1 MYPYGEIIARIAAE
15 MSSHEGAKKISLR
28 FKDFLSIIP
37 AMQVNPVDDK
47 ALFEKLEG
55 LERKFIELERALSD
69 PDISAQQ
76 RIRCSK
82 ERAEL
87 EDVVSVYTRLKEVA
101 EAIEENRKLLDDSE
115 LAPLARE
122 ELDQLSE
129 EKNELEERLRKLL
142 LPKDPNLGK
151 NVFLEI
157 RAGAGGGEAA
167 LFAADLLR
175 MYSRYCEN
183 RRWKVDTITMNE
195 TGIGGIKELV
205 VRIEGRDVYG
215 KLRYESGVHRVQ
227 RIPSTEAGGRIH
239 TSTATVAVLP
249 EADEVDVG
257 IDEKEL
263 KVDTFRSSGP
273 GGQHVNKTD
282 SAIRIT
288 HLSTG
293 IVVQCQDDRSQQK
306 NRVHAMSMLRAKLYE
321 IEERRRAS
329 EISRTRKTQVG
340 SGDRSEKIRTYNFP
354 QGRIT
359 DHRIGLTLH
368 KLEAVLGGDL
378 DPLLEPLAAHFQA
391 ESLKNFS
398 ED

>member
-15 MSSHEGAKKISLR
+15 MSSHEEAKKISLR

-47 ALFEKLEG
+47 ALFEKLEE

-321 IEERRRAS
+321 IEERKRAS

-391 ESLKNFS
+391 ESLKNLS

>member
-1 MYPYGEIIARIAAE
+1 MVTLLQESRPKRLRRSRKEFF
-15 MSSHEGAKKISLR
+15 LR
-28 FKDFLSIIP
+28 FKDFLSIISG
-37 AMQVNPVDDK
+37 MQASPVEDK
-47 ALFEKLEG
+47 KLFEKLEE
-55 LERKFIELERALSD
+55 LERKFVELERVLGD

-76 RIRCSK
+76 RIKCSK

-87 EDVVSVYTRLKEVA
+87 EDVVSVYARLKEVA
-101 EAIEENRKLLDDSE
+101 EAAEENHKLLDDTE

-122 ELDQLSE
+122 ELEELSE
-129 EKNELEERLRKLL
+129 EKSELEAKLRKLL

-157 RAGAGGGEAA
+157 RAGAGGEEAA

-183 RRWKVDTITMNE
+183 RRWKLETITLNE

-205 VRIEGRDVYG
+205 VRIEGREVYG

-249 EADEVDVG
+249 EADEVDVEV
-257 IDEKEL
+257 DEKEL

-288 HLSTG
+288 HLPTG

-321 IEERRRAS
+321 IEEQKRAS

-359 DHRIGLTLH
+359 DHRISLTLH
-368 KLEAVLGGDL
+368 KIDAVLGGEL

-391 ESLKNFS
+391 ESLKNLS
-398 ED
+398 EA

>member
-1 MYPYGEIIARIAAE
+1 
-15 MSSHEGAKKISLR
+15 
-28 FKDFLSIIP
+28 
-37 AMQVNPVDDK
+37 MQTSPVEDEK
-47 ALFEKLEG
+47 LFEKLEQI
-55 LERKFIELERALSD
+55 ERRFVELEGALGD

-76 RIRCSK
+76 RIKCSK

-87 EDVVSVYTRLKEVA
+87 EDVVSVYARLKEVA
-101 EAIEENRKLLDDSE
+101 ETAEENRKLLDDTE
-115 LAPLARE
+115 LEPLARE
-122 ELDQLSE
+122 ELSE
-129 EKNELEERLRKLL
+129 ERSELEAKLRKLL

-157 RAGAGGGEAA
+157 RAGAGGEEAA

-183 RRWKVDTITMNE
+183 RRWKVETITLNE

-205 VRIEGRDVYG
+205 VRIEGREVYG

-249 EADEVDVG
+249 EADEVDVEVN
-257 IDEKEL
+257 EKEL

-288 HLSTG
+288 HLPTG

-321 IEERRRAS
+321 IEEQKRAS

-368 KLEAVLGGDL
+368 KIETVLGGEL

-391 ESLKNFS
+391 ESLKNLS
-398 ED
+398 EG

>member
-1 MYPYGEIIARIAAE
+1 MQTIPVED
-15 MSSHEGAKKISLR
+15 KK
-28 FKDFLSIIP
+28 
-37 AMQVNPVDDK
+37 
-47 ALFEKLEG
+47 LFEKLEE
-55 LERKFIELERALSD
+55 LERKFVELEDALSE
-69 PDISAQQ
+69 PDISAQG
-76 RIRCSK
+76 RIKCSK

-87 EDVVSVYTRLKEVA
+87 EDVVSVYRRLKEVV
-101 EAIEENRKLLDDSE
+101 EAVDENLKLLDDKE

-122 ELDQLSE
+122 EIDELSDE
-129 EKNELEERLRKLL
+129 RSELEQRLRELL

-157 RAGAGGGEAA
+157 RAGAGGDEAA

-183 RRWKVDTITMNE
+183 CRWKIDTVTMSE

-205 VRIEGRDVYG
+205 VKIEGREVYG

-249 EADEVDVG
+249 EADEVDVEV
-257 IDEKEL
+257 DEREL
-263 KVDTFRSSGP
+263 KIDTFRSSGP

-306 NRVHAMSMLRAKLYE
+306 NRAHAMSMLRAKLYE
-321 IEERRRAS
+321 IEERKRAT

-368 KLEAVLGGDL
+368 KIEAVLGGDI

-391 ESLKNFS
+391 ESLKNIS

>member
-15 MSSHEGAKKISLR
+15 MSSHEEAKKISLR

-47 ALFEKLEG
+47 ALFEKLEE

-249 EADEVDVG
+249 EAEEVDVG

-321 IEERRRAS
+321 IEERKRAS

-391 ESLKNFS
+391 ESLKNLS

>member
-1 MYPYGEIIARIAAE
+1 

>member
-1 MYPYGEIIARIAAE
+1 MR
-15 MSSHEGAKKISLR
+15 K
-28 FKDFLSIIP
+28 
-37 AMQVNPVDDK
+37 NPVEDEK
-47 ALFEKLEG
+47 LFEKLEE
-55 LERKFIELERALSD
+55 LERKFAELERALGD
-69 PDISAQQ
+69 PDISARQ
-76 RIRCSK
+76 RIKCSK

-87 EDVVSVYTRLKEVA
+87 EDVVSVYGRLKEVA
-101 EAIEENRKLLDDSE
+101 ETIEENLGLLDDSE
-115 LAPLARE
+115 LGPLARE
-122 ELDQLSE
+122 EIDEFSE
-129 EKNELEERLRKLL
+129 EKGELEQRLRKLL

-157 RAGAGGGEAA
+157 RAGAGGEEAA

-183 RRWKVDTITMNE
+183 HRWKVDTITLNE

-205 VRIEGRDVYG
+205 VKIEGREVYG

-249 EADEVDVG
+249 EADEVDVE
-257 IDEKEL
+257 IDEREL
-263 KVDTFRSSGP
+263 KIDTFRSSGP

-306 NRVHAMSMLRAKLYE
+306 NRSHAMSMLRAKLYE
-321 IEERRRAS
+321 IEELKRAS
-329 EISRTRKTQVG
+329 EISRTRRTQVG

-368 KLEAVLGGDL
+368 KIENVLGGDL

-391 ESLKNFS
+391 ESLKS
-398 ED
+398 LSDG

>member
-15 MSSHEGAKKISLR
+15 MSSHEEAKKISLR

-47 ALFEKLEG
+47 ALFEKLEE

-249 EADEVDVG
+249 EAEEVDVG

-391 ESLKNFS
+391 ESLKNLS

>member
-1 MYPYGEIIARIAAE
+1 M
-15 MSSHEGAKKISLR
+15 
-28 FKDFLSIIP
+28 
-37 AMQVNPVDDK
+37 
-47 ALFEKLEG
+47 FEKLEE
-55 LERKFIELERALSD
+55 LERRFIELEKMLGD
-69 PDISAQQ
+69 PDISAQN
-76 RIRCSK
+76 RVRCSK

-87 EDVVSVYTRLKEVA
+87 EDIVSVYSSLKVVA
-101 EAIEENRKLLDDSE
+101 EAEQENRALLDDSE
-115 LAPLARE
+115 LAILARE
-122 ELDQLSE
+122 ELDELSGQRE
-129 EKNELEERLRKLL
+129 QLEETLRKLL

-157 RAGAGGGEAA
+157 RAGAGGEEAA
-167 LFAADLLR
+167 LFAADLIR

-183 RRWKVDTITMNE
+183 RRWKIDTIIMNE

-205 VRIEGRDVYG
+205 VKIEGREVYG

-249 EADEVDVG
+249 EADEIDVEV
-257 IDEKEL
+257 DEKDL

-288 HLSTG
+288 HLPTG

-321 IEERRRAS
+321 VEEHRRMS

-368 KLEAVLGGDL
+368 KIEAVLGGDL
-378 DPLLEPLAAHFQA
+378 DPLLDPISAHFQA
-391 ESLKNFS
+391 ESLKNLS

>member
-1 MYPYGEIIARIAAE
+1 

-47 ALFEKLEG
+47 ALFEKLEE

-87 EDVVSVYTRLKEVA
+87 EDVVSVYARLKEVA

-249 EADEVDVG
+249 EADEVDVE

-321 IEERRRAS
+321 IEERKRAS

-391 ESLKNFS
+391 ESLKNLS

>member
-1 MYPYGEIIARIAAE
+1 MTTLLQESRLKRVFMGRQKEI
-15 MSSHEGAKKISLR
+15 LR
-28 FKDFLSIIP
+28 FWNFLSIISV
-37 AMQVNPVDDK
+37 MQISPVEDEK
-47 ALFEKLEG
+47 LFEKLE
-55 LERKFIELERALSD
+55 ELERRFVELEGALGD
-69 PDISAQQ
+69 PDISSQQ
-76 RIRCSK
+76 RIKCSK

-87 EDVVSVYTRLKEVA
+87 EDVVFVYARLKEVV
-101 EAIEENRKLLDDSE
+101 EDSEENRKLLDDSE

-122 ELDQLSE
+122 ELDELSG
-129 EKNELEERLRKLL
+129 EKSELEERLKKLL

-157 RAGAGGGEAA
+157 RAGAGGEEAA

-183 RRWKVDTITMNE
+183 HRWKIETITLNE

-205 VRIEGRDVYG
+205 VKIEGRDVYSR
-215 KLRYESGVHRVQ
+215 LRYESGVHRVQ

-249 EADEVDVG
+249 EADEVDVEV
-257 IDEKEL
+257 DDKEL

-288 HLSTG
+288 HIPTG

-306 NRVHAMSMLRAKLYE
+306 NRIHAMSMLRAKLYE
-321 IEERRRAS
+321 IEAQKRAT

-368 KLEAVLGGDL
+368 KMEAVLGGDL
-378 DPLLEPLAAHFQA
+378 DPILEPLAAHFQA
-391 ESLKNFS
+391 ESLKNLS
-398 ED
+398 EG

>member
-1 MYPYGEIIARIAAE
+1 
-15 MSSHEGAKKISLR
+15 
-28 FKDFLSIIP
+28 
-37 AMQVNPVDDK
+37 MQTSPVEDEK
-47 ALFEKLEG
+47 LFEKLEQI
-55 LERKFIELERALSD
+55 ERRFVELEGVLGD

-76 RIRCSK
+76 RIKCSK

-87 EDVVSVYTRLKEVA
+87 EDVVSVYARLKEVA
-101 EAIEENRKLLDDSE
+101 ETAEENRKLLDDTE
-115 LAPLARE
+115 PLARE
-122 ELDQLSE
+122 ELEELSE
-129 EKNELEERLRKLL
+129 ERSELEAKLRKLL

-157 RAGAGGGEAA
+157 RAGAGGEEAA

-183 RRWKVDTITMNE
+183 RRWKVETITLNE

-205 VRIEGRDVYG
+205 VRIEGREVYG

-249 EADEVDVG
+249 EADEVDVEV
-257 IDEKEL
+257 DEKEL

-288 HLSTG
+288 HLPTG

-321 IEERRRAS
+321 IEEQKRAS

-368 KLEAVLGGDL
+368 KVEAVLGGEL

-391 ESLKNFS
+391 ESLKNLS
-398 ED
+398 EG

>member
-1 MYPYGEIIARIAAE
+1 

-47 ALFEKLEG
+47 ALFEKLEE

-87 EDVVSVYTRLKEVA
+87 EDVVSVYARLKEVA

-321 IEERRRAS
+321 IEERKRAS

-378 DPLLEPLAAHFQA
+378 DPLLEQLAAHFQA
-391 ESLKNFS
+391 ESLKNLS

>member
-1 MYPYGEIIARIAAE
+1 

-47 ALFEKLEG
+47 ALFEKLEE

-249 EADEVDVG
+249 EAEEVDVG

-391 ESLKNFS
+391 ESLKNLS

>member
-1 MYPYGEIIARIAAE
+1 

-47 ALFEKLEG
+47 ALFEKLEE

-391 ESLKNFS
+391 ESLKNLS

>member
-1 MYPYGEIIARIAAE
+1 MVALLQSRLNSIYQGRKENFL
-15 MSSHEGAKKISLR
+15 H
-28 FKDFLSIIP
+28 FWDFLSIIS
-37 AMQVNPVDDK
+37 AMQTSPVEDEK
-47 ALFEKLEG
+47 LFEKLEE
-55 LERKFIELERALSD
+55 LERRFIELEGALGD

-76 RIRCSK
+76 RIKCSK

-87 EDVVSVYTRLKEVA
+87 EDVVSVYARLKEVA
-101 EAIEENRKLLDDSE
+101 ETAEENRKLLDDSE
-115 LAPLARE
+115 LASLARE
-122 ELDQLSE
+122 ELDELSE
-129 EKNELEERLRKLL
+129 EKSELEERLRKLL

-157 RAGAGGGEAA
+157 RAGAGGDEAA

-183 RRWKVDTITMNE
+183 RRWKVETITLNE

-205 VRIEGRDVYG
+205 VKIEGRDVYG

-257 IDEKEL
+257 VDEKEL

-288 HLSTG
+288 HLPTG

-321 IEERRRAS
+321 IEERKRAS

-359 DHRIGLTLH
+359 DHRIGFTLH
-368 KLEAVLGGDL
+368 KMESVLGGDL

-391 ESLKNFS
+391 ESLKNLS

>member
-1 MYPYGEIIARIAAE
+1 MRE
-15 MSSHEGAKKISLR
+15 MCSHKAPEMFFLR
-28 FKDFLSIIP
+28 FNHFLSIIP
-37 AMQVNPVDDK
+37 AMRKNPVEDEK
-47 ALFEKLEG
+47 LFEKLEE
-55 LERKFIELERALSD
+55 LERKFAELERALGD
-69 PDISAQQ
+69 PDISARQ
-76 RIRCSK
+76 RIKCSK

-87 EDVVSVYTRLKEVA
+87 EDVVSVYGRLKEVA
-101 EAIEENRKLLDDSE
+101 ETIEENLGLLDDSE
-115 LAPLARE
+115 LGPLARE
-122 ELDQLSE
+122 EIDEFSE
-129 EKNELEERLRKLL
+129 EKGELEQRLRKLL

-157 RAGAGGGEAA
+157 RAGAGGEEAA

-183 RRWKVDTITMNE
+183 HRWKVDTITLNE

-205 VRIEGRDVYG
+205 VKIEGREVYG

-249 EADEVDVG
+249 EADEVDVE
-257 IDEKEL
+257 IDEREL
-263 KVDTFRSSGP
+263 KIDTFRSSGP

-306 NRVHAMSMLRAKLYE
+306 NRSHAMSMLRAKLYE
-321 IEERRRAS
+321 IEELKRAS
-329 EISRTRKTQVG
+329 EISRTRRTQVG

-368 KLEAVLGGDL
+368 KIENVLGGDL

-391 ESLKNFS
+391 ESLKS
-398 ED
+398 LSDG

>member
-1 MYPYGEIIARIAAE
+1 MQTSPVED
-15 MSSHEGAKKISLR
+15 KK
-28 FKDFLSIIP
+28 
-37 AMQVNPVDDK
+37 
-47 ALFEKLEG
+47 LFEKLE
-55 LERKFIELERALSD
+55 ELERRFFELEKMLGE
-69 PDISAQQ
+69 PDISSQQ

-87 EDVVSVYTRLKEVA
+87 EDIVSVYLRLKGVA
-101 EAIEENRKLLDDSE
+101 EAEEENRSLLDDSE
-115 LAPLARE
+115 LALLARE
-122 ELDQLSE
+122 ELDELSGQRE
-129 EKNELEERLRKLL
+129 QLEETLRKLL

-157 RAGAGGGEAA
+157 RAGAGGDEAA

-183 RRWKVDTITMNE
+183 CRWKIETVTMNE

-205 VRIEGRDVYG
+205 VKIEGREVYG

-249 EADEVDVG
+249 EADEVDVEV
-257 IDEKEL
+257 DEKDI
-263 KVDTFRSSGP
+263 KVDTYRASGP

-288 HLSTG
+288 HLPTG

-306 NRVHAMSMLRAKLYE
+306 NRIHAMSMLRAKLYE
-321 IEERRRAS
+321 AEERRRAS

-368 KLEAVLGGDL
+368 KMEAVLGGDL
-378 DPLLEPLAAHFQA
+378 DPLLDPLAAHFQA
-391 ESLKNFS
+391 ESLKNLS
-398 ED
+398 EY

>member
-47 ALFEKLEG
+47 ALFEKLEE

-87 EDVVSVYTRLKEVA
+87 EDVVSVYARLKEVA

-321 IEERRRAS
+321 IEERKRAS

-391 ESLKNFS
+391 ESLKNLS